1 MVKDPV
7 VKFTTPITVMWT
19 QTSKIDV
26 FFLKNFYLYIGEHST
41 YNIWHYL
48 QPANYNPHN
57 QIENT
62 AKRNI
67 KPLIFGTADMTSPY
81 Y

>member
-1 MVKDPV
+1 MIRNTNHHHTDSSETKQVTIAGLQYFITMPMFKMVTKG
-7 VKFTTPITVMWT
+7 KE
-19 QTSKIDV
+19 QTN
-26 FFLKNFYLYIGEHST
+26 KNLDE
-41 YNIWHYL
+41 NRK
-48 QPANYNPHN
+48 
-57 QIENT
+57 NT